1 MFDSKFNCMFI
12 LSLKEED
19 DSKVVEISLEAL
31 AASASQTDDSRVTK
45 ATTLSAKDRAT
56 ANAPTSSTQ
65 GPTVSDIFFTNVLF
79 NV

>member
-1 MFDSKFNCMFI
+1 MFDSKFDCMFI

-65 GPTVSDIFFTNVLF
+65 GPMEAPLKLKRLVF
-79 NV
+79 